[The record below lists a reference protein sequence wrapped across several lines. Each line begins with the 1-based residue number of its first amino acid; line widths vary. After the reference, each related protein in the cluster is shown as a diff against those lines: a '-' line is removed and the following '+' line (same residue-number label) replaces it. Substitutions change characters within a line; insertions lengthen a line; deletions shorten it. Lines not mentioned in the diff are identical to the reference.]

1 MEYRVLVD
9 ENTSPRVAETL
20 RGKGIAADHVHEA
33 LSEGVDDES
42 IAAFARQGGYV
53 VLTHDTDFFDAE
65 TRGDVPV
72 LYYADDTMD
81 TYAIADRV
89 AAVTELVPEPT
100 DLPPIVNLNEWG

>member
-89 AAVTELVPEPT
+89 AAVVELVPEPT
-100 DLPPIVNLNEWG
+100 DLPPIMTLNEWG

>member
-42 IAAFARQGGYV
+42 IAALAREGGYA
-53 VLTHDTDFFDAE
+53 VLTHDTDFLDAE

-72 LYYADDTMD
+72 LYYADDTLD

-89 AAVTELVPEPT
+89 AEVVELVPEPT

>member
-1 MEYRVLVD
+1 MEYRILVD

-20 RGKGIAADHVHEA
+20 RGKDVAADHVHEA

-42 IAAFARQGGYV
+42 IAAFAREGGYV
-53 VLTHDTDFFDAE
+53 VLTHDTDFLDAE

-89 AAVTELVPEPT
+89 AAVVELVPEPT
-100 DLPPIVNLNEWG
+100 DLPPIMNLNEWG

>member
-1 MEYRVLVD
+1 MGYRVLVD
-9 ENTSPRVAETL
+9 ENTSPRVAEAL

-33 LSEGVDDES
+33 LSEGVDDEA
-42 IAAFARQGGYV
+42 IAAFAREGGYV
-53 VLTHDTDFFDAE
+53 VLTHDTDFLDVE

-89 AAVTELVPEPT
+89 AAVVELVPEPT

>member
-9 ENTSPRVAETL
+9 EDTSPRVAESL
-20 RGKGIAADHVHEA
+20 RGKGVAAEHVHEA

-42 IAAFARQGGYV
+42 IAAFAREGGYV
-53 VLTHDTDFFDAE
+53 VLTHDTDFLDAE

-72 LYYADDTMD
+72 LYYADDTTD

-89 AAVTELVPEPT
+89 AAVVESMPDPT
-100 DLPPIVNLNEWG
+100 DLRPIVKLNERG